1 MTYEL
6 QYVSGVSLPR
16 RPEGAI
22 FVISYWLMPFK
33 KRGAMLQHQTWSV
46 ILVLRTSNKWEVK
59 YMWQEVIAQVRFHSG
74 GLSPYLT
81 STWQPNATVQASF
94 WCAFFS
100 IFFFFLEAGN
110 FYWDS
115 DIRDQ
120 GWEGRVFFGR
130 ALWESGALLCPL
142 GSHSK
147 RFQSVRR
154 ILSVLKTEANLINE
168 ELQSPTWFDIRE
180 KLQASDWGEAHA
192 LQIGLSLQ
200 PIMGK

>member
-1 MTYEL
+1 MPHLMTYEL

-22 FVISYWLMPFK
+22 FVISYWLMPFQ

-94 WCAFFS
+94 WCFFFS
-100 IFFFFLEAGN
+100 IFFFFLRSRKFLLRQRHQRSGLRGKSI
-110 FYWDS
+110 F
-115 DIRDQ
+115 
-120 GWEGRVFFGR
+120 
-130 ALWESGALLCPL
+130 WESTL
-142 GSHSK
+142 
-147 RFQSVRR
+147 RVRCFTV
-154 ILSVLKTEANLINE
+154 S
-168 ELQSPTWFDIRE
+168 SRE
-180 KLQASDWGEAHA
+180 PQ
-192 LQIGLSLQ
+192 
-200 PIMGK
+200 